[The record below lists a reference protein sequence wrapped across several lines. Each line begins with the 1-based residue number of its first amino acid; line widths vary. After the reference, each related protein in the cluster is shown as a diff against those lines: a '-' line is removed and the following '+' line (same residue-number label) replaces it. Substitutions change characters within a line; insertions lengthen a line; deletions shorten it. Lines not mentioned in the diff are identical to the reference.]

1 MVEKCDSLKVVKIS
15 NQKNR
20 FLVNLRSF
28 FSTYK
33 IFPGPVWYFPVS
45 SINGEYCD
53 EKTSSLVALRKGYS
67 FFRNST
73 DFGYF

>member
-1 MVEKCDSLKVVKIS
+1 MVEKCNFLKVVKIS
-15 NQKNR
+15 NPKNQ

-45 SINGEYCD
+45 TFKGEHFD
-53 EKTSSLVALRKGYS
+53 EKTSSLVALKKSYS
-67 FFRNST
+67 FFRKST